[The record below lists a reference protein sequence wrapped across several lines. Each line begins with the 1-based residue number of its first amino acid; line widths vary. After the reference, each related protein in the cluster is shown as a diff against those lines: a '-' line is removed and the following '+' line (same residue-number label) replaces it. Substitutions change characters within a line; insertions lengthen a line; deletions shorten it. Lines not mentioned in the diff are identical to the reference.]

1 MQLSIQKIKEF
12 NKLSSELEKK
22 YWEILGAYWVYYAQ
36 TNAPHDIQKKIHMT
50 VLGYN
55 HRNGYLY
62 KQSLEHAIKA
72 LNLKFI
78 TTNDFIIAG
87 DNEFHSGVYHLEEKK
102 ENILLN
108 NVYFK
113 GNFIK
118 ELYIFKCIESESTSK
133 YPPRQKII
141 TYKYFNELKFKEDFL
156 SGKIWVGTLSGF
168 RKIENENQGDKDE
181 GLTFYNTTQSF
192 KHDDWNELSQKN
204 PVVGQLFNFDGMFN
218 GTINISNLTVQSPDF
233 YTICFSK
240 VRDDE
245 LFKKDFG
252 EFCVKI
258 NDTEKLF
265 VTIMISAMEQ
275 THKIRYGKHASVDY
289 TKKSLTDLSD
299 KAYSVFHKPEKYSWQ
314 QEYRFSWAIEQNQE
328 IKPFLLDTSDFVS
341 KSMIEDLI

>member
-1 MQLSIQKIKEF
+1 MQLSIQTIKEF

-118 ELYIFKCIESESTSK
+118 ELYIFKCIESEST
-133 YPPRQKII
+133 
-141 TYKYFNELKFKEDFL
+141 
-156 SGKIWVGTLSGF
+156 
-168 RKIENENQGDKDE
+168 
-181 GLTFYNTTQSF
+181 
-192 KHDDWNELSQKN
+192 
-204 PVVGQLFNFDGMFN
+204 
-218 GTINISNLTVQSPDF
+218 
-233 YTICFSK
+233 
-240 VRDDE
+240 
-245 LFKKDFG
+245 
-252 EFCVKI
+252 
-258 NDTEKLF
+258 
-265 VTIMISAMEQ
+265 
-275 THKIRYGKHASVDY
+275 
-289 TKKSLTDLSD
+289 
-299 KAYSVFHKPEKYSWQ
+299 
-314 QEYRFSWAIEQNQE
+314 
-328 IKPFLLDTSDFVS
+328 
-341 KSMIEDLI
+341 